1 MTDEALLANL
11 ATAYNRAAA
20 QRNEAAVDEW
30 KAVERSAFLARLR
43 DEGRTSLLEVGSG
56 PGVHGK
62 WFADNGMTVTCTDLS
77 PEHVR
82 LCREKGLEAFVAP
95 FLEMDFG
102 GRTFD
107 AAFALN
113 CLLHVPPADLPRALG
128 RIRAAIAPGGLF
140 FLGQYGG
147 DTSDGIDEGDSYEPK
162 RYFSFLSDGDLQ
174 RAVGDAGFAI
184 IEFHSVDVGS
194 ERLHFQSLA
203 LRR

>member
-1 MTDEALLANL
+1 MEGR
-11 ATAYNRAAA
+11 RAVGVSRPAP
-20 QRNEAAVDEW
+20 E
-30 KAVERSAFLARLR
+30 
-43 DEGRTSLLEVGSG
+43 EGRTTLLEVGSG
-56 PGVHGK
+56 PGTHGK
-62 WFADNGMTVTCTDLS
+62 WFADNGLTVACTDLS

-147 DTSDGIDEGDSYEPK
+147 DTSDGIDEWDSYEPK
-162 RYFSFLSDGDLQ
+162 RYFSFLSDGDMQ
-174 RAVGDAGFAI
+174 RRSGDAGFAG
-184 IEFHSVDVGS
+184 HRVPQRSTSVRNGS
-194 ERLHFQSLA
+194 TSSRSRCDDDA
-203 LRR
+203 RPPAAPIGSAAKRG